1 MANSEARRFNYYI
14 SEILPHATAYDFADK
29 ETAIGQHITYMIDR
43 LSSMFK
49 WTGLPDTVPQR
60 SLELY
65 LMISGHCAFTNV
77 DGAFYVFFGGI
88 GGEPDVYY
96 MPTTYVVANPALNLS
111 RTFNIDKDC
120 IVIPNDTM
128 YLGLMPMLTKYG
140 TMLAESELTLDMDNI
155 NTRIFD
161 LITTP
166 DDRTKA
172 AAEEFLKQVRSGK
185 LGVIADNKFLEG
197 ITTQPYGTGRDQSLT
212 NIIEMIQYVKASE
225 FNELGLNANYN
236 MKRESL
242 NTTESQMNNDALMP
256 LIDDMLNCRKRA
268 CEKINAMYG
277 LNIDVEFASA
287 WRDNIIEQRAEI
299 AEMIGATDVADD
311 VEPDEIPVDDGGV
324 DDEQNA

>member
-1 MANSEARRFNYYI
+1 MANEERRFRYYLD
-14 SEILPHATAYDFADK
+14 SILPNATEYDFAEK
-29 ETAIGQHITYMIDR
+29 QRAVGQHITYMLDR

-49 WTGLPDTVPQR
+49 WTGLPDTIPQR

-65 LMISGHCAFTNV
+65 LMVNGHCAFCEVN
-77 DGAFYVFFGGI
+77 GEHYVFFGGL

-96 MPTTYVVANPALNLS
+96 MPTKYVVANPALNLS
-111 RTFNIDKDC
+111 KTFDINTDC

-128 YLGLMPMLTKYG
+128 YFGLIPMLTRYG
-140 TMLAESELTLDMDNI
+140 TLMAESELTLDIANI

-161 LITTP
+161 LITAP

-172 AAEEFLKQVRSGK
+172 AAEEYLKKIREGK
-185 LGVIADNKFLEG
+185 LGVIADNAFLDG
-197 ITTQPYGTGRDQSLT
+197 INAQPYGNGRDNSIT
-212 NIIEMIQYVKASE
+212 NIIELIQYVKASE

-242 NTTESQMNNDALMP
+242 NTSESQMNNDALMP

-268 CEKINAMYG
+268 CEKINEMFG

-287 WRDNIIEQRAEI
+287 WRDNIIEQNAEI
-299 AEMIGATDVADD
+299 AEMLSGTDDKP
-311 VEPDEIPVDDGGV
+311 EPDEPQTADDPEPEVDTDGK
-324 DDEQNA
+324 E